1 MALRLPSLK
10 IWIQST
16 CLLVFFG
23 GYAILFAVSKTALE
37 AESLQ
42 HHQHLVSSVRRGL
55 IRQSLTL
62 PIVSPL
68 GFRAE
73 LLRDAETSAPSM
85 YTGPK
90 GAVWITSVSPLPS
103 DGSNS
108 FLRVTENASD
118 FNKSHQA
125 VLNMMIFTASA
136 SVLVAALLL
145 RLVIWRGLVIPL
157 NDLSRE
163 MDCVEADSLGSRL
176 IDLKLHPSEFQ
187 HIVHAFNDLQSRL
200 SSSWQRERQFVDGVA
215 HELRTPITV
224 LTSSAERLLEEAPCS
239 TQSSIDLILAE
250 SHRLA
255 DLLNVMLDFARVDA
269 GRLALSIELID
280 PELFQIHAFE
290 RLQGL
295 SPHRIR
301 LAAPTQ
307 TVVPMIHADE
317 QRLHQCLAA
326 LVENALRYS
335 SGFVD
340 MALSIHHEYVVF
352 HVIDQGK
359 GIPEKERD
367 NVLQRFVRGTT
378 SIGTRGSGMGLAIV
392 NDLMMLMNGML
403 VIDNVQAGGGDVQL
417 KFRTSMPLESP

>member
-1 MALRLPSLK
+1 
-10 IWIQST
+10 
-16 CLLVFFG
+16 
-23 GYAILFAVSKTALE
+23 
-37 AESLQ
+37 
-42 HHQHLVSSVRRGL
+42 
-55 IRQSLTL
+55 
-62 PIVSPL
+62 
-68 GFRAE
+68 
-73 LLRDAETSAPSM
+73 
-85 YTGPK
+85 
-90 GAVWITSVSPLPS
+90 
-103 DGSNS
+103 
-108 FLRVTENASD
+108 
-118 FNKSHQA
+118 
-125 VLNMMIFTASA
+125 MMIFTASA